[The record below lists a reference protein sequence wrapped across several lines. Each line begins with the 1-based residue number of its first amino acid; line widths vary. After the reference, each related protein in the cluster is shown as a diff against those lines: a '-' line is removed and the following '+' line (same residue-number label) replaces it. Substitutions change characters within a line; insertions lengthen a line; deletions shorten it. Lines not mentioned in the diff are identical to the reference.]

1 MGETTKDFLRII
13 CSSFG
18 VDSALFNDPDNKTYS
33 NREEAKKDYYNDVII
48 PIMNKV
54 LEAINYSYGMNL
66 QIDVDGIQTL
76 NPNEDENGIQPEE

>member
-1 MGETTKDFLRII
+1 
-13 CSSFG
+13 
-18 VDSALFNDPDNKTYS
+18 
-33 NREEAKKDYYNDVII
+33 
-48 PIMNKV
+48 MNKV